1 MGDGFQGQGHIY
13 VFNLRGNQR
22 TSGEISRKE
31 GGKVFGS
38 GSRSSVAITLLVK
51 RKGHVGNANVRY
63 HDIGEYLTREQK
75 LEIVTGFASYKAVP
89 WVALQPNEHHDW
101 INQRS
106 GNFNE
111 FVPFN
116 DEAGA
121 IFATRTPGVS
131 TGRDLELTR
140 FRGHIW
146 SLGFRPRLF
155 RTLR

>member
-106 GNFNE
+106 GDFGA
-111 FVPFN
+111 FVAIN
-116 DEAGA
+116 DEPGA
-121 IFATRTPGVS
+121 IFAMRSRGVK
-131 TGRDLELTR
+131 
-140 FRGHIW
+140 
-146 SLGFRPRLF
+146 
-155 RTLR
+155 